1 MVSNIFLKANWPENG
16 LQLAEV
22 FFTAE
27 KPDKLG
33 LTSSWSWSSLV
44 WYEKEIFSNN
54 TFDSL
59 PSKPPGKPNLKIF
72 NLY

>member
-44 WYEKEIFSNN
+44 
-54 TFDSL
+54 
-59 PSKPPGKPNLKIF
+59 
-72 NLY
+72 